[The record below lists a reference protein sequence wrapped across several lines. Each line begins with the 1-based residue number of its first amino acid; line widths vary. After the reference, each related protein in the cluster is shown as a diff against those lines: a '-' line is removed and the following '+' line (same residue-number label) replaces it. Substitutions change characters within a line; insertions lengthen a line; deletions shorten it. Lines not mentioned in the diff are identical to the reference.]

1 MNIMFKI
8 NSLKKYWTASFYDF
22 LLWAAF
28 PERKIKKAMIYHADF
43 SPTQNVLDY
52 GCGTGTLL
60 LMIKR
65 NFPEINLTGIDV
77 SQEMVGLAKHKI
89 KKEDLEL
96 SVLKYDGKTLP
107 FPDDSF
113 EKIVSSFVFH
123 HLSTAGKREAL
134 KELFRVL
141 KTDSQLCITDF
152 GKGKNLFTALSFQ
165 IIRLLDGYENTLVN
179 AKGLIPQ
186 FISETGFKKIEQKKV
201 FNTLWGSVY
210 IWIALK

>member
-8 NSLKKYWTASFYDF
+8 NSLKKYWRAFFYDF
-22 LLWAAF
+22 LLWATF
-28 PERKIKKAMIYHADF
+28 PEKKIKKATIAYADF

-65 NFPEINLTGIDV
+65 KFPEINLTGIDV

-89 KKEDLEL
+89 KKENIE
-96 SVLKYDGKTLP
+96 VPVFKYDGKTLP
-107 FPDDSF
+107 FPDNSF
-113 EKIVSSFVFH
+113 KKIVSSFVFH
-123 HLSTAGKREAL
+123 HLSTRGKRDAL
-134 KELFRVL
+134 KELYRVL
-141 KTDSQLCITDF
+141 KTDSQFCITDF
-152 GKGKNLFTALSFQ
+152 GKGKNLFTTLSFQ
-165 IIRLLDGYENTLVN
+165 VMRLLDGYENTLVN

-210 IWIALK
+210 IWIAVK